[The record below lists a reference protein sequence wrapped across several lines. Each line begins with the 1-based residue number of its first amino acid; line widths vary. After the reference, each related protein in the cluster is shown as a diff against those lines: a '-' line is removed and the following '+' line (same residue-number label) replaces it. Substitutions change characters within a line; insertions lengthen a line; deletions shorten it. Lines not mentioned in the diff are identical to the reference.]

1 MAIFKVF
8 SNLMEQGQAAGFAAA
23 RNKQSRDWFRTK
35 AGEVSR
41 VDQRSILGDK
51 DRFAAHPK
59 IGEMYLFSYD
69 PKTKDDLPYY
79 DRLPLIF
86 PFRIVGN
93 SVYGINMHYLPP
105 VYRAQ
110 LMDAL
115 YSLSSDRKYDQNT
128 KLRLSYE
135 ILNKASRFRFFKPC
149 VKRYLNNHIR
159 SRLVKIQATEW
170 DMALFL
176 PLERFQKAS
185 KQRVFKDSIKQFQR

>member
-1 MAIFKVF
+1 MAIFKIF
-8 SNLMEQGQAAGFAAA
+8 SDLMEQGQVAGYAAA
-23 RNKQSRDWFRTK
+23 RNKQSREWFRAK
-35 AGEVSR
+35 AGEVNR

-51 DRFAAHPK
+51 DRFVTRPM

-93 SVYGINMHYLPP
+93 SMYGINMHYLPP

-115 YSLSSDRKYDQNT
+115 YNLASDRRYNET
-128 KLRLSYE
+128 TRLRLTYE
-135 ILNKASRFRFFKPC
+135 ILNSASRYRFFKPC
-149 VKRYLNNHIR
+149 IKQYLNSHIR
-159 SRLVKIQATEW
+159 SRMVKVQATEW